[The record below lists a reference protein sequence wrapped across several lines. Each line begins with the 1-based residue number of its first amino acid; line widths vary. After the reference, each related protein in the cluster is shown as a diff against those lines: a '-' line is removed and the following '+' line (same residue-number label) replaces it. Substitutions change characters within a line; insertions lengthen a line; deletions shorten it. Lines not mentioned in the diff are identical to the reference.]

1 MELTD
6 AVEKHVTT
14 TSSPTSFIA
23 EAGAAAF
30 APIDKPMTTTNVVQN
45 LGAKVS
51 MCVHTYILSIVCM
64 L

>member
-51 MCVHTYILSIVCM
+51 VYM
-64 L
+64 